1 MKETVLSRL
10 LRPLFAGGGA
20 LGLAALALP
29 AQAQVAQPAGPM
41 ARVEVTGTLIR
52 RAEAE
57 TSSSVLTLNRAD
69 IERSGKTTVAELLQT
84 LAVDNQGSVPMS
96 FGSGFAAGASGIS
109 LRGLGAA
116 STLVLI
122 NGRRVAPYG
131 LADDGQKMFADLNII
146 PSEAIER
153 VEVLKTGASSLYGS
167 DAIAGV
173 VNVILRRDFVGTS
186 ARASYG
192 QSEEGDGN
200 DAVVAVAHG
209 FGDIDNDRYNVLM
222 SLEYG
227 KRDEIWY
234 RDRAD
239 RDHIGRVDLRRWGY
253 SAQQA
258 LGGTGAIVDTNLA
271 GSAINGNVRNPATL
285 EYHNR
290 GNLSPVTGFTRLFP
304 GAACSDFT
312 SHPQGDPLG
321 GCLIDSTLVYNQI
334 QPSQERINF
343 FARGTMQINP
353 TWQAYS
359 ELNLYRSES
368 ESSTTPSGVN
378 ANVGFPGGPVS
389 NAAVALGAAHPD
401 NPYFGTV
408 ARLRYLA
415 ADVGPRTSSIESD
428 FIRFVAGAKGQV
440 AGWEIDTGLLFSQ
453 NEVSNERT
461 GFLQRDVAFALLNPT
476 LANMAAAAQNP
487 AYQGL
492 PPGMVWRIA
501 ENAGLNS
508 AAMYAALSPMIAN
521 DAKTRVAQVDLK
533 GSREVGQ
540 LAGGPIGVAVGGE
553 FRREEATL
561 EPTSGTETGNIIGL
575 GYSAYDGARNVAALY
590 GEVLAPVHQTL
601 ELSAA
606 LRGDNYSDAG
616 DSYTPKFGFKWSPM
630 KTFAARGT
638 YARGFRAPST
648 AENGVGGLA
657 AFSTATDPLRCG
669 LGVESACDP
678 ASVAIITSPNPNL
691 SPEKARTINLGV
703 IWDPY
708 PRTNLAID
716 VWEIRRKNEINQEQ
730 IDAAIAGGRVA
741 RDPSTADPGIPG
753 DPGQITAVLASY
765 VNSAQ
770 SEVRGVDV
778 EFRQGFTVGRVSGF
792 VLDLKW
798 THLFKWLRTEQEG
811 TSRDFAGTHGNCD
824 VTNCI
829 GTPDDRVNFR
839 LSWEREV
846 WKVSANLN
854 FRGNLKNTF
863 FKNDP
868 EGCASHFANGD
879 DAPSGCELP
888 SFTTVDLTARWMAMP
903 KLELFGSVQNLFD
916 QVAPLD
922 PLTYGAQAF
931 NPLDTQGAIGRFFT
945 AGVRYRF

>member
-20 LGLAALALP
+20 LGLAALAMPLH
-29 AQAQVAQPAGPM
+29 AQEAQPTGPI

-173 VNVILRRDFVGTS
+173 VNVILRRDFRGTS
-186 ARASYG
+186 VRASHG
-192 QSEEGDGN
+192 QSRERDGN
-200 DAVVAVAHG
+200 DSVVAVTHG
-209 FGDIDNDRYNVLM
+209 FGDIDSDRYNLLM

-227 KRDEIWY
+227 RRDEIWL

-239 RDHIGRVDLRRWGY
+239 RGHIGRIDLRNWGY

-258 LGGTGAIVDTNLA
+258 LGGTGAIVDNNLA
-271 GSAINGNVRNPATL
+271 GSSINGSVRNPDTL
-285 EYHNR
+285 DYFSR
-290 GNLSPVTGFTRLFP
+290 GNPAGEGFTRFFP
-304 GAACSDFT
+304 GAACSNFT

-343 FARGTMQINP
+343 FTRGTFQINP
-353 TWQAYS
+353 TWQAYG

-368 ESSTTPSGVN
+368 ESFTTPSGIHGS
-378 ANVGFPGGPVS
+378 VGYPGGPVS
-389 NAAVALGAAHPD
+389 NAAIALGATHPD
-401 NPYFGTV
+401 NPYFGST

-415 ADVGPRTSSIESD
+415 ADVGPRVSSIESD
-428 FIRFVAGAKGQV
+428 FIRFVAGVKGEV

-453 NEVSNERT
+453 NEVSNDRS
-461 GFLQRDVAFALLNPT
+461 GFLQRDVAFALLNPSA
-476 LANMAAAAQNP
+476 ANVAAAAGNP
-487 AYQGL
+487 GYAAL
-492 PPGMVWRIA
+492 PPGTFWRIA
-501 ENAGLNS
+501 ESSGLNS
-508 AAMYAALSPMIAN
+508 PALYAALAPVISN
-521 DAKTRVAQVDLK
+521 DAKTRVAQIDIK
-533 GSREVGQ
+533 GSREFGQ
-540 LAGGPIGVAVGGE
+540 LAGGALGVAVGAE

-561 EPTSGTETGNIIGL
+561 EPTTGTERGNIIGL

-590 GEVLAPVHQTL
+590 GEVLAPVHKTL

-606 LRGDNYSDAG
+606 LRADNYTDAG
-616 DSYTPKFGFKWSPM
+616 DSYTPKFGFKWSPV
-630 KTFAARGT
+630 KSFAARGT

-657 AFSTATDPLRCG
+657 AFSTASDPLRCN

-678 ASVAIITSPNPNL
+678 ASVAVITSPNPAL
-691 SPEKARTINLGV
+691 SPEKARTVNLGV

-708 PRTNLAID
+708 PRTNIAVD
-716 VWEIRRKNEINQEQ
+716 VWEIKRKNEINQEQ
-730 IDAAIAGGRVA
+730 IDAAILAGRVA
-741 RDPSTADPGIPG
+741 RDPSTAAAGIPG

-765 VNSAQ
+765 VNSAS
-770 SEVRGVDV
+770 SEVRGVDL
-778 EFRQGFTVGRVSGF
+778 EFRQGFSVGKVTGF
-792 VLDLKW
+792 VLDAKW
-798 THLFKWLRTEQEG
+798 THLTKWLRTEQDG
-811 TSRDFAGTHGNCD
+811 SSRDFAGTHGNCD

-839 LSWEREV
+839 LSYERDV
-846 WKVSANLN
+846 WKVSANVN
-854 FRGNLKNTF
+854 FRGNLENTF
-863 FKNDP
+863 FKDDP

-879 DAPSGCELP
+879 DAPTGCELP
-888 SFTTVDLTARWMAMP
+888 SFTTVDLTVRWMPMP
-903 KLELFGSVQNLFD
+903 KLEVFGSIQNLFD
-916 QVAPLD
+916 QIAPLD
-922 PLTYGAQAF
+922 PLTYGAQAY
-931 NPLDTQGAIGRFFT
+931 NPLDTQGAIGRFFNL
-945 AGVRYRF
+945 GVRYRF

>member
-1 MKETVLSRL
+1 MKQTVLSRL
-10 LRPLFAGGGA
+10 LRPLFACGSA

-29 AQAQVAQPAGPM
+29 AHAQVAQPAGPI

-57 TSSSVLTLNRAD
+57 TSSSVLTLSRAD
-69 IERSGKTTVAELLQT
+69 IARSGKTTVAELLQT

-173 VNVILRRDFVGTS
+173 VNVILRRDVTGTS
-186 ARASYG
+186 VRASHG
-192 QSEEGDGN
+192 QSREGDGN
-200 DAVVAVAHG
+200 DSVAAVTHG
-209 FGDIDNDRYNVLM
+209 FGDIANDRFNVLM

-227 KRDEIWY
+227 RRDEIWY

-239 RDHIGRVDLRRWGY
+239 RGHIGRVDLRPWGY

-258 LGGTGAIVDTNLA
+258 LGGTGAIVDNNLA
-271 GSAINGNVRNPATL
+271 GSSIVGNVRNPDTL
-285 EYHNR
+285 DYYSRANPA
-290 GNLSPVTGFTRLFP
+290 GVGFARLFP
-304 GAACSDFT
+304 GAACANFT
-312 SHPQGDPLG
+312 SHPQGDPGG
-321 GCLIDSTLVYNQI
+321 GCLIDSTLAYNQI

-343 FARGTMQINP
+343 FTRGTLQIHP
-353 TWQAYS
+353 AWQAYG

-368 ESSTTPSGVN
+368 ESSSTPSGIHGS
-378 ANVGFPGGPVS
+378 VGYPGGPVS
-389 NAAVALGAAHPD
+389 NAAIALGPAHPD
-401 NPYFGTV
+401 NPYAGST

-415 ADVGPRTSSIESD
+415 ADVGPRISNIESD
-428 FIRFVAGAKGQV
+428 FIRFVAGAKGTI

-453 NEVSNERT
+453 NDVSNERS
-461 GFLQRDVAFALLNPT
+461 GFLQRDVAFALFNPSA
-476 LANMAAAAQNP
+476 ANVAAAMANP
-487 AYQGL
+487 GYAAL
-492 PPGMVWRIA
+492 PPGSLWRIA
-501 ENAGLNS
+501 ESAGLNS
-508 AAMYAALSPMIAN
+508 PALYAALAPAVSN
-521 DAKTRVAQVDLK
+521 DARTRVAQIDVKGTRDL
-533 GSREVGQ
+533 GS
-540 LAGGPIGVAVGGE
+540 LAGGPIGMAVGGE

-561 EPTSGTETGNIIGL
+561 EPSAGTERGNIIGL
-575 GYSAYDGARNVAALY
+575 GYSAYDGSRNVAALY
-590 GEVLAPVHQTL
+590 GEVLAPVHRTL
-601 ELSAA
+601 ELSGA
-606 LRGDNYSDAG
+606 LRADHYSDAG
-616 DSYTPKFGFKWSPM
+616 DSYTPKFGFKFQPM
-630 KTFAARGT
+630 RTFAARGT

-657 AFSTATDPLRCG
+657 AFSTASDPLRCS
-669 LGVESACDP
+669 LGVTSACDP
-678 ASVAIITSPNPNL
+678 ASVAVITSPNPAL
-691 SPEKARTINLGV
+691 SPEKARTVNLGV

-708 PRTNLAID
+708 PRTNIAVD
-716 VWEIRRKNEINQEQ
+716 VWEIKRKNEINQEQ
-730 IDAAIAGGRVA
+730 IDAAILAGRVA
-741 RDPSTADPGIPG
+741 RDPSTAAAGIPG

-765 VNSAQ
+765 VNSAS

-778 EFRQGFTVGRVSGF
+778 EFRQGFAIGRVSGF
-792 VLDLKW
+792 VLDAKW
-798 THLFKWLRTEQEG
+798 THLRKWLRTEQDG
-811 TSRDFAGTHGNCD
+811 TSRDYAGTHGNCD

-846 WKVSANLN
+846 WKVSANVN
-854 FRGNLKNTF
+854 FRGNLENTF
-863 FKNDP
+863 FKDDP

-879 DAPSGCELP
+879 DAPTGCELP
-888 SFTTVDLTARWMAMP
+888 SFTTVDLTLRWMPAP
-903 KLELFGSVQNLFD
+903 KLEVFGSVQNLFD
-916 QVAPLD
+916 QIAPLD
-922 PLTYGAQAF
+922 PLTYGAQAY

>member
-10 LRPLFAGGGA
+10 LRPLFAGGSA
-20 LGLAALALP
+20 LGLAALVLP
-29 AQAQVAQPAGPM
+29 VHAQQAQPTGPI

-173 VNVILRRDFVGTS
+173 VNVILRRDFTGTS

-200 DAVVAVAHG
+200 DTVVAVAHG
-209 FGDIDNDRYNVLM
+209 FGDIDNDRFNVLM

-239 RDHIGRVDLRRWGY
+239 RGHIGRVDLRNWGY

-258 LGGTGAIVDTNLA
+258 LGGTGAIIDTNLA

-290 GNLSPVTGFTRLFP
+290 GNLGPGTGFTRLFP
-304 GAACSDFT
+304 AAACPNFT

-334 QPSQERINF
+334 QPSQERLNF
-343 FARGTMQINP
+343 FARGTMQLNP
-353 TWQAYS
+353 TWQVYG
-359 ELNLYRSES
+359 ELNLYNSES
-368 ESSTTPSGVN
+368 ESFTTPSGVN

-401 NPYFGTV
+401 NPYFGSA

-415 ADVGPRTSSIESD
+415 ADVGPRGSSIESD

-487 AYQGL
+487 AYLGL
-492 PPGMVWRIA
+492 PQGTIWRIA

-508 AAMYAALSPMIAN
+508 PAMYAALSPTISN
-521 DAKTRVAQVDLK
+521 DARTRVAQIDLK
-533 GSREVGQ
+533 GTRDFGQ

-553 FRREEATL
+553 FRREEARL
-561 EPTSGTETGNIIGL
+561 EPTSGTERGNIIGL
-575 GYSAYDGARNVAALY
+575 GYSAYDGARNVGALY
-590 GEVLAPVHQTL
+590 AEVLAPVHKTV

-606 LRGDNYSDAG
+606 LRGDHYSDAG
-616 DSYTPKFGFKWSPM
+616 DSYTPKFGFKWSPV
-630 KTFAARGT
+630 KSFAARGT

-678 ASVAIITSPNPNL
+678 ASVAIITSPNPAL

-708 PRTNLAID
+708 PRTNIAVD
-716 VWEIRRKNEINQEQ
+716 VWEIKRKNEINQEQ

-741 RDPSTADPGIPG
+741 RDPTTADPGIPG

-778 EFRQGFTVGRVSGF
+778 EFRQGFSVGRVSGF
-792 VLDLKW
+792 VLDTKW
-798 THLFKWLRTEQEG
+798 THLFRWLRTEQDG

-839 LSWEREV
+839 LSWERDV

-863 FKNDP
+863 FENDP
-868 EGCASHFANGD
+868 EGCASHFANGE
-879 DAPSGCELP
+879 DAPTGCELP
-888 SFTTVDLTARWMAMP
+888 SFTTVDLTLRWMAMP
-903 KLELFGSVQNLFD
+903 KLEVFGSVQNLFD
-916 QVAPLD
+916 EIAPLD

-931 NPLDTQGAIGRFFT
+931 NPLDTQGAIGRFFNV
-945 AGVRYRF
+945 GVRYRF